1 MEAADRA
8 SAPAPAGRRLLVV
21 VLAAVV
27 GGLLV
32 VAGIAFH
39 AVAGHYHPSGERP
52 LDPDADR
59 AFLQWGWLRL
69 LAWAG
74 VGGGAW
80 LLAWAWTR
88 RRRAVGS

>member
-1 MEAADRA
+1 MEATDRA
-8 SAPAPAGRRLLVV
+8 SAPAAAGRRLLLV
-21 VLAAVV
+21 VLAALLGV
-27 GGLLV
+27 LLV

-39 AVAGHYHPSGERP
+39 GLAGYYHPTGERP
-52 LDPDADR
+52 LDPDSDW
-59 AFLQWGWLRL
+59 AFFQWGWLRL
-69 LAWAG
+69 VAWAG